1 MRKETLYIG
10 NRSQIEEMCTTKH
23 KSLALTPL
31 NKQLDQI
38 ESTSNKMGIVFM
50 QKAGTSA
57 YRVDKWFV
65 HLQSSKTIL

>member
-10 NRSQIEEMCTTKH
+10 NRSQIEEMCTSKH
-23 KSLALTPL
+23 KNLALTPL

-50 QKAGTSA
+50 LKVGTGT

-65 HLQSSKTIL
+65 HLQ